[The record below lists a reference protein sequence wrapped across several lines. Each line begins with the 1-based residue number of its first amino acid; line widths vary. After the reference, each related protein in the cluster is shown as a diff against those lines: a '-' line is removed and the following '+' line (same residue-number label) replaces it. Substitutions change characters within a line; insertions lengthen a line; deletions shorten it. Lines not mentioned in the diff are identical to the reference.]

1 MTSSTRDKEMPLVR
15 APMRR
20 CARPVRPGCIAPASS
35 SAPTS
40 LSGAASSTYR
50 FPLTVAV
57 PAVGRSRPITIRI
70 VVDLPAPFGP
80 RKPVT
85 FPASTSNVRSST
97 ARTSP

>member
-1 MTSSTRDKEMPLVR
+1 MTSSTRDTGMPLLR

-20 CARPVRPGCIAPASS
+20 WERPERPGCIAPASS

-40 LSGAASSTYR
+40 HSGAAISTYR
-50 FPLTVAV
+50 LPLTVAL
-57 PAVGRSRPITIRI
+57 PADGRSSPMTIRM

-85 FPASTSNVRSST
+85 FPASTSKVRSST